1 MARKTEKFEVAA
13 REVEER
19 FGHRGIK
26 LVEFSGRSNPC
37 VIYCPEHGNQT
48 YGRFGS
54 MFRGNSMGCPACG
67 KARAAKIANAS
78 HQSVREELENLK
90 QAITGMT
97 KNERITTQAYNEMME
112 NAAVYNTTVGDVYGN
127 KQKITDNPEVIMARK
142 TFEEAAS
149 EVAGKFSERGIT
161 LVEYEGTAK
170 PCVINCPR
178 HGNFRVSRYQQLFQ
192 SQSGGCKECAKE
204 LTSAALESSR
214 QAAQDVWN
222 AYRMTKSVAGSNNII
237 LNDVQGDTTI
247 NNHHT
252 HTHNHTDSDGKAL
265 SMRLTPRP
273 LLSDRQAAAFA
284 RTGKLTGSFDL
295 FASVVAPSQYTFA
308 VAMPD
313 TSMSPVIEKGD
324 LVVVEPRMRPADED
338 IVLVELS
345 DKQLVVA
352 HLVIDIAGRMLIYQ
366 TGRPSEAFD
375 LPDGSTIL
383 GVVLEVKKRFMS
395 ASQARRRVDSDYA
408 P

>member
-1 MARKTEKFEVAA
+1 MARRSKTFEEAA
-13 REVEER
+13 AEVEER

-26 LVEFSGRSNPC
+26 LVEF
-37 VIYCPEHGNQT
+37 
-48 YGRFGS
+48 
-54 MFRGNSMGCPACG
+54 
-67 KARAAKIANAS
+67 
-78 HQSVREELENLK
+78 
-90 QAITGMT
+90 
-97 KNERITTQAYNEMME
+97 
-112 NAAVYNTTVGDVYGN
+112 
-127 KQKITDNPEVIMARK
+127 
-142 TFEEAAS
+142 
-149 EVAGKFSERGIT
+149 
-161 LVEYEGTAK
+161 EGTAK
-170 PCVINCPR
+170 PCVINCPK
-178 HGNFRVSRYQQLFQ
+178 HGNQTCSRYANMFIGN
-192 SQSGGCKECAKE
+192 SWGCPSCGNE
-204 LTSAALESSR
+204 
-214 QAAQDVWN
+214 QAAKVGITTLMKN
-222 AYRMTKSVAGSNNII
+222 HAAVEMLRLAVTGMTKQERITTQAYNEMSKSVEGSNNII

-252 HTHNHTDSDGKAL
+252 HTHNYSDTDGKAL

-273 LLSDRQAAAFA
+273 LLSDRQAATFA

-338 IVLVELS
+338 IVLIELS
-345 DKQLVVA
+345 DKRLVVA
-352 HLVIDIAGRMLIYQ
+352 HLVIDIAGRTLIHQ
-366 TGRPSEAFD
+366 TGRPSEASG

-395 ASQARRRVDSDYA
+395 AAQARRRIDLDYV

>member
-1 MARKTEKFEVAA
+1 M
-13 REVEER
+13 
-19 FGHRGIK
+19 
-26 LVEFSGRSNPC
+26 
-37 VIYCPEHGNQT
+37 
-48 YGRFGS
+48 
-54 MFRGNSMGCPACG
+54 
-67 KARAAKIANAS
+67 
-78 HQSVREELENLK
+78 LK
-90 QAITGMT
+90 QAVTGMT
-97 KNERITTQAYNEMME
+97 KQERITTQAYNEM
-112 NAAVYNTTVGDVYGN
+112 
-127 KQKITDNPEVIMARK
+127 
-142 TFEEAAS
+142 
-149 EVAGKFSERGIT
+149 
-161 LVEYEGTAK
+161 
-170 PCVINCPR
+170 
-178 HGNFRVSRYQQLFQ
+178 
-192 SQSGGCKECAKE
+192 
-204 LTSAALESSR
+204 
-214 QAAQDVWN
+214 
-222 AYRMTKSVAGSNNII
+222 TKSVAGSNSIV

-252 HTHNHTDSDGKAL
+252 HTHNHSDADGKAL

-338 IVLVELS
+338 IALIELS
-345 DKQLVVA
+345 DKRLVVA

-375 LPDGSTIL
+375 LPEGSVIF

-395 ASQARRRVDSDYA
+395 AAQARRRVDSDYR

>member
-1 MARKTEKFEVAA
+1 MARRSKTFEEAA
-13 REVEER
+13 AEVEER

-26 LVEFSGRSNPC
+26 LVEFKGTAEPC

-54 MFRGNSMGCPACG
+54 MFRGNSMGCPVCG
-67 KARAAKIANAS
+67 KVRAAKAANAS
-78 HQSVREELENLK
+78 HQAVREELENLK
-90 QAITGMT
+90 QAVTGMT
-97 KNERITTQAYNEMME
+97 EQERTLTQSYGEMVGSP
-112 NAAVYNTTVGDVYGN
+112 AIYSTTVGDVYG
-127 KQKITDNPEVIMARK
+127 T
-142 TFEEAAS
+142 
-149 EVAGKFSERGIT
+149 
-161 LVEYEGTAK
+161 
-170 PCVINCPR
+170 
-178 HGNFRVSRYQQLFQ
+178 
-192 SQSGGCKECAKE
+192 
-204 LTSAALESSR
+204 
-214 QAAQDVWN
+214 
-222 AYRMTKSVAGSNNII
+222 
-237 LNDVQGDTTI
+237 TTI

-252 HTHNHTDSDGKAL
+252 HTHNYSDADGKAL

-273 LLSDRQAAAFA
+273 LLSDRQAATFA

-338 IVLVELS
+338 IVLIELS
-345 DKQLVVA
+345 DKRLVVA
-352 HLVIDIAGRMLIYQ
+352 HLVIDIAGKMLIHQ
-366 TGRPSEAFD
+366 MGRPSEAFG

-395 ASQARRRVDSDYA
+395 AAQARRRIDLDYA

>member
-1 MARKTEKFEVAA
+1 MARRSKTFEEAA
-13 REVEER
+13 AEVEER

-26 LVEFSGRSNPC
+26 LVEF
-37 VIYCPEHGNQT
+37 
-48 YGRFGS
+48 
-54 MFRGNSMGCPACG
+54 
-67 KARAAKIANAS
+67 
-78 HQSVREELENLK
+78 
-90 QAITGMT
+90 
-97 KNERITTQAYNEMME
+97 
-112 NAAVYNTTVGDVYGN
+112 
-127 KQKITDNPEVIMARK
+127 
-142 TFEEAAS
+142 
-149 EVAGKFSERGIT
+149 
-161 LVEYEGTAK
+161 EGTAK

-178 HGNFRVSRYQQLFQ
+178 HGNFRVIRYQQLFQ

-204 LTSAALESSR
+204 LTAEALKSSR
-214 QAAQDVWN
+214 QVSQDVWN
-222 AYRMTKSVAGSNNII
+222 AYRMSKSVAGSNNII

-252 HTHNHTDSDGKAL
+252 HTHNYSDADGKAL

-273 LLSDRQAAAFA
+273 LLSDRQAAAFV

-324 LVVVEPRMRPADED
+324 LLVVEPRMRPADED
-338 IVLVELS
+338 IVLIELS
-345 DKQLVVA
+345 DKRLVVA
-352 HLVIDIAGRMLIYQ
+352 HLVIDIAGRMLIHQ

-375 LPDGSTIL
+375 LPEGSAIL

-395 ASQARRRVDSDYA
+395 AAQARRRIDLDYR

>member
-1 MARKTEKFEVAA
+1 MARRSKTFEEAA
-13 REVEER
+13 AEVEER
-19 FGHRGIK
+19 FGNRGIK
-26 LVEFSGRSNPC
+26 LVEFEGTAEPC

-48 YGRFGS
+48 YGRFSS

-67 KARAAKIANAS
+67 KARAAKIANAN

-90 QAITGMT
+90 QAVTGMT
-97 KNERITTQAYNEMME
+97 KQERITMQAYNEM
-112 NAAVYNTTVGDVYGN
+112 
-127 KQKITDNPEVIMARK
+127 
-142 TFEEAAS
+142 S
-149 EVAGKFSERGIT
+149 
-161 LVEYEGTAK
+161 
-170 PCVINCPR
+170 
-178 HGNFRVSRYQQLFQ
+178 
-192 SQSGGCKECAKE
+192 
-204 LTSAALESSR
+204 
-214 QAAQDVWN
+214 
-222 AYRMTKSVAGSNNII
+222 KSMVGSNNII

-252 HTHNHTDSDGKAL
+252 HTHNYSDADGKAL

-273 LLSDRQAAAFA
+273 LLSDRQAATFA

-338 IVLVELS
+338 IVLIELS
-345 DKQLVVA
+345 DKRLVVA
-352 HLVIDIAGRMLIYQ
+352 HLVIDIAGRMLIHQ
-366 TGRPSEAFD
+366 TGRPSEAFG

-395 ASQARRRVDSDYA
+395 AAQARRRIDLDYV

>member
-67 KARAAKIANAS
+67 KVRAAKIANAS

-97 KNERITTQAYNEMME
+97 KQERITTQAYNEM
-112 NAAVYNTTVGDVYGN
+112 
-127 KQKITDNPEVIMARK
+127 
-142 TFEEAAS
+142 
-149 EVAGKFSERGIT
+149 
-161 LVEYEGTAK
+161 
-170 PCVINCPR
+170 
-178 HGNFRVSRYQQLFQ
+178 
-192 SQSGGCKECAKE
+192 
-204 LTSAALESSR
+204 
-214 QAAQDVWN
+214 
-222 AYRMTKSVAGSNNII
+222 TKSVAGSNSII

-252 HTHNHTDSDGKAL
+252 HTHNHSDADGKAL

-295 FASVVAPSQYTFA
+295 FASVAAPSQYTFA

-324 LVVVEPRMRPADED
+324 LLVVEPRMCPADED
-338 IVLVELS
+338 IALIELS
-345 DKQLVVA
+345 DKRLVVA

-375 LPDGSTIL
+375 LPEGSTIL

-395 ASQARRRVDSDYA
+395 AAQARRRVDSDYH